1 MRKAKKIFQY
11 LMMLTVMMGTFS
23 CGDDDASTTT
33 TPETPSTP
41 AAPTASD
48 IAGTYQ
54 GWSTFSMTYGSYN
67 YDGSTLVIEANA
79 DGTANVTMTSTSI
92 GEYSIP
98 NATVTASGDSL
109 KLAGSG
115 KAKMSM
121 GGHGSA
127 NEYDCTLDATISK
140 DKSGLKVSFD
150 VPSVMGGTT
159 IGFILGEMPAA
170 KQVAGSYSG
179 YCTFAMAYGTF
190 NYDSQS
196 LTVTENE
203 DGTVKVVMTSESLGT
218 YTIESATVAK
228 DGDNYTITGS
238 GTANMGMNG
247 NPGSDYDCTLAATV
261 SADGKTYSFAF
272 NVPSVMSG
280 TTITLLPG
288 SAPSAE

>member
-1 MRKAKKIFQY
+1 MTKAKKIFQY
-11 LMMLTVMMGTFS
+11 LMMLTVMMGVFS
-23 CGDDDASTTT
+23 CGDDDDAT
-33 TPETPSTP
+33 TPETP
-41 AAPTASD
+41 AVQQ
-48 IAGTYQ
+48 IAGSFT
-54 GWSTFSMTYGSYN
+54 GWSTFSMAYGSYN
-67 YDGSTLVIEANA
+67 YDGSTLTITANA
-79 DGTANVTMTSTSI
+79 DGSANVTMTSTSI
-92 GEYSIP
+92 GEYTVS
-98 NATVTASGDSL
+98 NATVTAVGDSV

-140 DKSGLKVSFD
+140 DKSGLKVSFN

-159 IGFILGEMPAA
+159 IGFIKGEMPAA
-170 KQVAGSYSG
+170 KHVAGSYSG

-196 LTVTENE
+196 LKVTENE

-218 YTIESATVAK
+218 YTVESATVAK

-238 GTANMGMNG
+238 GIANMGMNG
-247 NPGSDYDCTLAATV
+247 KPGSDYDCTLAATV
-261 SADGKTYSFAF
+261 SADGETYSFAF
-272 NVPSVMSG
+272 NVPSVMGG

-288 SAPSAE
+288 SAPTAE